1 MKKLKLFPKTF
12 LYTVCLMFVIILLS
26 HLLIYF
32 LLPVVY
38 NYQQKSNLEK
48 EVTVLLQEITEAK
61 DNDSLALVA
70 DFASKWNANITI
82 DYNGYSYEMNMLG
95 NLYDTTNNLQ
105 SGTVNAKYTI
115 EIGNNA
121 IKISLAENL
130 QGGADFFHIEDYFA
144 DGKGYV
150 SAFVSR
156 QQIENAVNAIVIILP
171 FTAIICM
178 LISTVFALLYSRTLT
193 KPIAKISEATEQMKN
208 LQPNTFCSCNTDDE
222 IGLLAANVNS
232 LYQTLLQTISDL
244 EQEIHKVEIAEMQK
258 TDFLRAASH
267 ELKTPVTAVN
277 VMIENMI
284 LGVGKYKDRD
294 TYLAKC
300 KIMMERLASMIKEI
314 LDTSKLDTYGQQ
326 EVIEID
332 LASVVASVCEPFRV
346 IAKSNGINFNVDI
359 SNSFNV
365 QFAVGSLERVLSNL
379 LSNAVSYTPQGGSIW
394 VYLNGRELM
403 IENECEVIPAEQL
416 SHIFEAFYRPDFGRG
431 RAAGGNGLGLY
442 IVASILKSAK
452 VQYEFVSS
460 NKINGMAFR
469 IKF

>member
-1 MKKLKLFPKTF
+1 
-12 LYTVCLMFVIILLS
+12 MFVITLLS

-38 NYQQKSNLEK
+38 NYQQKSNLKK

-61 DNDSLALVA
+61 DNDRLVLVA
-70 DFASKWNANITI
+70 DFASKWNANITVN
-82 DYNGYSYEMNMLG
+82 YNGYSYEMNMLG
-95 NLYDTTNNLQ
+95 NLYDTTHNPQ

-115 EIGNNA
+115 ESGNNA

-208 LQPNTFCSCNTDDE
+208 LQPDTFCRCNTDDE

-244 EQEIHKVEIAEMQK
+244 EQEIHKVEKAEMQK

-300 KIMMERLASMIKEI
+300 KMMTERLASMIKEI

-326 EVIEID
+326 EIIEID

-346 IAKSNGINFNVDI
+346 IAKSNGINFNVDM
-359 SNSFNV
+359 SNSFNIH
-365 QFAVGSLERVLSNL
+365 FAIGSFERVLSNL

-394 VYLNGRELM
+394 IYLNGRELM

-416 SHIFEAFYRPDFGRG
+416 SHIFEAFYRPDYGRG
-431 RAAGGNGLGLY
+431 RATGGNGLGLY
-442 IVASILKSAK
+442 IVASILKAAK

-460 NKINGMAFR
+460 NKINGMVFR